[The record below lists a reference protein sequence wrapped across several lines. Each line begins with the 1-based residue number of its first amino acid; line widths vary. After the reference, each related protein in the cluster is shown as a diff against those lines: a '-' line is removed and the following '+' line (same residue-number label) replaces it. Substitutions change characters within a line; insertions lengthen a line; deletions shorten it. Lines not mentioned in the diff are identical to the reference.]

1 MSEMS
6 AATDLKRKL
15 ASEQA
20 VVGVIG
26 LGYVGLPLGL
36 TMAEAGKR
44 GVGLDVDGSKVGK
57 LGAGKRYIR
66 HIEAERIVKARG
78 RFRASTDFSELGS
91 CDAIIV
97 CVPTPLSEG
106 REPDLSYVAATPQ
119 TIAN

>member
-6 AATDLKRKL
+6 AATDLKRRL

-36 TMAEAGKR
+36 TKAEAGKR
-44 GVGLDVDGSKVGK
+44 VVGLDVDGSKVEK
-57 LGAGKRYIR
+57 LGAGQSYIR
-66 HIEAERIVKARG
+66 HIEAERIVKARS

-97 CVPTPLSEG
+97 CG
-106 REPDLSYVAATPQ
+106 
-119 TIAN
+119 